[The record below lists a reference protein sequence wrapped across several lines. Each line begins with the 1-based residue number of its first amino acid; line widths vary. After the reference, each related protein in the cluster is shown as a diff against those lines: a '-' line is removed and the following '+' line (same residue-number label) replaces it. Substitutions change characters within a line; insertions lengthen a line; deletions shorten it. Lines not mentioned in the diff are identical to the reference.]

1 MLEVRSQAIFHSIEN
16 LSRQTQSFMEDEL
29 NPVAN
34 LLTKS
39 DDSRLSL
46 EKAISLLEAIK
57 SKLGR

>member
-1 MLEVRSQAIFHSIEN
+1 MLEVKSQAISHSIEN

-34 LLTKS
+34 LLAKS
-39 DDSRLSL
+39 DDSRLGL

-57 SKLGR
+57 LKLGR

>member
-1 MLEVRSQAIFHSIEN
+1 MLEVKSQAISHSIEN

-34 LLTKS
+34 LLAKS

-57 SKLGR
+57 LKLGR

>member
-1 MLEVRSQAIFHSIEN
+1 MLEVKSQAISHSIES

-34 LLTKS
+34 LLAKS
-39 DDSRLSL
+39 DDSRLGL

-57 SKLGR
+57 LKLGR